1 VATSTPFASEPV
13 TGPLELR
20 PPAQAMRLARMGAA
34 HQTRLSF
41 LRALLRQL
49 CREGWRFTRPVW
61 RIDAEGYGTAVY
73 AATGPLRTYS
83 LVCFSHRL
91 DPDKRTDRVIAE
103 AWDATFALYDGVPDE
118 AALARLGANVP
129 RQEAGRY
136 EPTELVLL
144 RANRSVRLFDAV
156 VAALAAGQQP
166 DTAALEAV
174 GYLMRTTAVYGNGK
188 FGLADRDR
196 IAGRPEFANAYRA
209 ELLSV
214 WLARSFT
221 VDLAEHL
228 AAAREPAA
236 AVPLQPALRRRLGV
250 GNATGLGMA
259 PYLVKHPS
267 LLHRWVSARET
278 ALARVRAQPRAGS
291 AKKDAFHA
299 TLARARR
306 GVAGWRTD
314 DPLQGERITAL
325 ADDLGRLAA
334 IAPAKLDGP
343 RPWDALYRH
352 AEATLTLEG
361 QEMTVS
367 LVIEPHGALVDD
379 LADTMQADEEAELA
393 IDGTIACG
401 AFAAAAAASHGWT
414 AGFDFARPEAQA
426 RFWYVS
432 EEKLEPRL
440 GERAEEPGAE
450 LEQPLATAR
459 DIGALL
465 RAVAAA
471 PAGEPLALFLLRH
484 PEHRHA
490 ARRVAA
496 AQRFP
501 YGEIRDNLVGAALR
515 PIDLLRFKL
524 ACFGATRFDPRSDRW
539 VRIAL
544 FQGAPFPAEL
554 AAEADE
560 GWIWGPAGP
569 A

>member
-1 VATSTPFASEPV
+1 LATTTSFAPE
-13 TGPLELR
+13 TATLALR
-20 PPAQAMRLARMGAA
+20 PPSQAMRLARMGAA

-49 CREGWRFTRPVW
+49 RREGWCFARPVW
-61 RIDAEGYGTAVY
+61 QIDAEGYGTAVY
-73 AATGPLRTYS
+73 AARGPQRTYS

-91 DPDKRTDRVIAE
+91 DPGQRTDRVIAE
-103 AWDATFALYDGVPDE
+103 AWDATFALYDGVPDA
-118 AALARLGANVP
+118 AALARLAANVP

-136 EPTELVLL
+136 EATELVLL

-156 VAALAAGQQP
+156 VADLAAGRQP
-166 DTAALEAV
+166 EPAALEAV

-209 ELLSV
+209 ELMSV

-221 VDLAEHL
+221 IDLAEHL
-228 AAAREPAA
+228 AAARNPGGAA
-236 AVPLQPALRRRLGV
+236 PLQPALRRRLGV

-267 LLHRWVSARET
+267 LLHRWVAARET

-291 AKKDAFHA
+291 AKRDGFHA

-306 GVAGWRTD
+306 GVAAWRTGD
-314 DPLQGERITAL
+314 ALQAERIVAL

-334 IAPAKLDGP
+334 AAPALLEGA

-367 LVIEPHGALVDD
+367 LLIEPHGALVDD

-393 IDGTIACG
+393 IDGTVACG
-401 AFAAAAAASHGWT
+401 AFAAAAVASHGWT
-414 AGFDFARPEAQA
+414 AGFDFTRPEAQA

-440 GERAEEPGAE
+440 GERAEEPGGE

-459 DIGALL
+459 DIAALI
-465 RAVAAA
+465 RALEAA
-471 PAGEPLALFLLRH
+471 PPRELLAEFLLRH

-490 ARRVAA
+490 ARRVAV
-496 AQRFP
+496 AQRYP

-554 AAEADE
+554 ADEDDE